1 MKDFILDNS
10 KKALDTFLCL
20 VANGLIEPR
29 RGDFDEIVREI
40 YYMTLEE
47 GEDFIPSQYSLSDT
61 IDEENYSVIHI
72 YLEDR
77 GELYLESDILSLYE
91 EIISQELP
99 YKTMEALE
107 HLGLPYRKCNIVNN
121 FNWDAQTK
129 LFEWEE
135 IFK

>member
-1 MKDFILDNS
+1 MEDFILDNS

-29 RGDFDEIVREI
+29 RGDFDGIVREI

-61 IDEENYSVIHI
+61 IDEENYSIIHI

-91 EIISQELP
+91 EII
-99 YKTMEALE
+99 
-107 HLGLPYRKCNIVNN
+107 
-121 FNWDAQTK
+121 
-129 LFEWEE
+129 
-135 IFK
+135 